1 MSTEFDQDG
10 LISIFVL
17 EANDG
22 LKALW
27 HALHPDDGSLP
38 TPESLHG
45 QFILAHRVKGAAY
58 QYGFTDIAE
67 LGDEMETTLE
77 SLDADPGGD
86 WERMVE
92 HLRDLVRRMQAQV
105 DTVANRQ
112 SEGAGSQGEAPVD
125 PLEAPPIEGVGGEE
139 SVEERPSPASGLSDE
154 YLIPNLDE
162 EVMEYFAPEAQ
173 EYLDTIEAALLR
185 LEKDP
190 RDAET
195 IQTLFRTAHTLKGSA
210 YTVGCDVVGDVAHP
224 LEDLMGA
231 IRDAHLGMTASQL
244 DAILRAVDVIR
255 LLMRRDPSQL
265 EQMREKVS
273 ILLETLRH
281 TIAAG
286 PGAAEPVPEA
296 SEPDSSPDPIEPAG
310 DMAETGEDRA
320 APLRLAQTNAP
331 EQPTEPEKGPDF
343 VQQADVLLTSME
355 TALHQL
361 HHEADAQTVLD
372 ELVEAAQALGDQ
384 ARDAEREPLAQVG
397 SQIHG
402 ILTELRGDPQA
413 MTTTVL
419 ELLGRALQ
427 TYRLLVRLDRTDLG
441 EAGAALTAILEE
453 LRQPSADTAA
463 ESRELGTPVRE
474 PQPRRADQPGP
485 TRQGATGADEATVVR
500 VSHDRLER
508 LLNLVGEL
516 VIGRGRLDQRLKSL
530 EELSEQV
537 MAYRRRM
544 LDTVRTF
551 EDKYEFTLPSDKS
564 GAAELD
570 GTELAK
576 IGDFG
581 ALEFDK
587 YDDFNILS
595 RRVAEVAA
603 DVSESMS
610 QLNASIRQAR
620 EDMSQLG
627 RLTTT
632 MRNEIART
640 RMVPIGTPFLR
651 FRRAVRELARTAGKE
666 VTLVTSGEQTEVDS
680 SIVDRLVDPL
690 IHMVRNAVY
699 HGIEPPHVRVSQ
711 GKPSMGTV
719 SLRALHHGSRV
730 LIQVEDDGAG
740 LHVEKIKAR
749 AVAMGLVDAG
759 IAEHMSKPEI
769 INFIFHPGMSTAE
782 SVGQTAGRGIGMDV
796 VKQTIE
802 GMNGH
807 IEVETEPGR
816 RTTFVLELPLTLLVT
831 TALLVRVGELRY
843 AIPLP
848 AVREVVLPAPGELQT
863 MSGRTILQ
871 LYEETIEVESLS
883 ELLHGEPSSSEGA
896 LPVVIARTP
905 TGSLGLVVD
914 ELLGRQEIVIKGLGT
929 LKPLQ
934 RSCFGGA
941 SIDPE
946 GRVILVLDVGRLL
959 GGPALE
965 DRGASVRI
973 TAPMVADAGDGEE
986 VATDQTVGPAPIL
999 LIDDSLSIRK
1009 FVGRMLESA
1018 GFRVDTAVD
1027 GEEGLRKIAA
1037 TQYSL
1042 IITDLEMPKVN
1053 GYEVL
1058 QALRGRPHTQ
1068 NLPVIV
1074 MTTRAGEKH
1083 RHMALTMGAS
1093 AYVAKPV
1100 EERALIAEVSRWVGQ
1115 VAGTRR

>member
-1 MSTEFDQDG
+1 MSAEFDQDG

-17 EANDG
+17 EASDG
-22 LKALW
+22 LKALRL
-27 HALHPDDGSLP
+27 ALHPDDGSLP
-38 TPESLHG
+38 TPECLRG

-58 QYGFTDIAE
+58 QYGFTTIAE
-67 LGDEMETTLE
+67 LGEELETTLE
-77 SLDADPGGD
+77 HLDEDAGHD
-86 WERMVE
+86 WQRVVDR
-92 HLRDLVRRMQAQV
+92 LRDLVEEMQTQI
-105 DTVANRQ
+105 DHVANRKAQ
-112 SEGAGSQGEAPVD
+112 HPEPPGEAPAD
-125 PLEAPPIEGVGGEE
+125 SLEAPPIDPTPAAPVGA
-139 SVEERPSPASGLSDE
+139 VSPLSDE
-154 YLIPNLDE
+154 YLIPDVHD

-185 LEKDP
+185 LERDP
-190 RDAET
+190 HDAET
-195 IQTLFRTAHTLKGSA
+195 IQLLFRTAHTLKGSA

-231 IRDAHLGMTASQL
+231 IRDAHRGMTAPQL
-244 DAILRAVDVIR
+244 DAILRAVDVMR

-273 ILLETLRH
+273 TLLATLH
-281 TIAAG
+281 EQVAAD
-286 PGAAEPVPEA
+286 PGAPEPPEDP
-296 SEPDSSPDPIEPAG
+296 SQPDAPLHAIEAAN
-310 DMAETGEDRA
+310 DADVA
-320 APLRLAQTNAP
+320 APSELAPTESLP
-331 EQPTEPEKGPDF
+331 DGTEPEPEPWPDLA
-343 VQQADVLLTSME
+343 QQVDARLTFMEAALHRLTS
-355 TALHQL
+355 
-361 HHEADAQTVLD
+361 EADTRPVLD
-372 ELVEAAQALGDQ
+372 ELIEAAQALCEQ
-384 ARDAEREPLAQVG
+384 ARRAAHEPLAQVS
-397 SQIHG
+397 SQVEE
-402 ILTELRGDPQA
+402 ILVELREEPQA
-413 MTTTVL
+413 MTPSFC
-419 ELLGRALQ
+419 ELLARVLQ
-427 TYRLLVRLDRTDLG
+427 NTRLLAGLDRRDLG
-441 EAGAALTAILEE
+441 EGGAALTAILEE
-453 LRQPSADTAA
+453 LRQRSSDRAPDSNA
-463 ESRELGTPVRE
+463 LGMPGQQPE
-474 PQPRRADQPGP
+474 PQPGRTVQTPQSRRGTA
-485 TRQGATGADEATVVR
+485 GADESTVVR

-516 VIGRGRLDQRLKSL
+516 VIGRGRLDQRLKAL

-537 MAYRRRM
+537 MAYRKRM
-544 LDTVRTF
+544 LETVRTF
-551 EDKYEFTLPSDKS
+551 EDKYEFSLPSEGS

-620 EDMSQLG
+620 EDMTQLG

-651 FRRAVRELARTAGKE
+651 FRRAVRELARTTGKE
-666 VTLVTSGEQTEVDS
+666 VNLVTSGEQTEVDS
-680 SIVDRLVDPL
+680 TIVDKLVDPL

-699 HGIEPPHVRVSQ
+699 HGIEPPHVRVAQ

-719 SLRALHHGSRV
+719 SLRAVHHGNRV

-740 LHVEKIKAR
+740 LNVEKIKAR
-749 AVAMGLVDAG
+749 AVALGLVEAG
-759 IAEHMSKPEI
+759 AVEQMSKPEI
-769 INFIFHPGMSTAE
+769 INLIFLPGMTTAE
-782 SVGQTAGRGIGMDV
+782 TVGQTAGRGIGMEV
-796 VKQTIE
+796 VKRTIE
-802 GMNGH
+802 SLNGH
-807 IEVETEPGR
+807 IDVETEPGQ
-816 RTTFVLELPLTLLVT
+816 RTTFILELPLTLLVS

-871 LYEETIEVESLS
+871 LYEETIEVESLG
-883 ELLHGEPSSSEGA
+883 ELLHGAPPSPEEV

-905 TGSLGLVVD
+905 TGFLGLIVD

-929 LKPLQ
+929 LTPLQ
-934 RSCFGGA
+934 KSCFGGA
-941 SIDPE
+941 TIDPE

-959 GGPALE
+959 GGPSLE
-965 DRGASVRI
+965 DRVASARARA
-973 TAPMVADAGDGEE
+973 TLLAEAGEE
-986 VATDQTVGPAPIL
+986 EGDSSDRTAGPAPIL

-1018 GFRVDTAVD
+1018 GFKVETALD

-1037 TQYSL
+1037 TRYSL
-1042 IITDLEMPKVN
+1042 VITDLEMPKVN

-1058 QALRGRPHTQ
+1058 QALRGRAQTQ
-1068 NLPVIV
+1068 SLPVIV

-1100 EERALIAEVSRWVGQ
+1100 EERAMIAEVSRWVGQ
-1115 VAGTRR
+1115 VAGTRP

>member
-1 MSTEFDQDG
+1 MSAEFDQDG

-17 EANDG
+17 EASDG

-38 TPESLHG
+38 TPESLRG

-67 LGDEMETTLE
+67 LGDELETTLE
-77 SLDADPGGD
+77 HLDEEAVGD
-86 WERMVE
+86 WDRVVE
-92 HLRDLVRRMQAQV
+92 HLRNLVKQMEARV
-105 DTVANRQ
+105 EEVANRKPQ
-112 SEGAGSQGEAPVD
+112 DAHPAHDANADLPEARPAGEVSDAPSSSAS
-125 PLEAPPIEGVGGEE
+125 PLT
-139 SVEERPSPASGLSDE
+139 DE
-154 YLIPNLDE
+154 YLIPDIHE
-162 EVMEYFAPEAQ
+162 ETLEYFGPEAQ

-231 IRDAHLGMTASQL
+231 IRDAHLGMTTPQL
-244 DAILRAVDVIR
+244 DVILRAVDVIR
-255 LLMRRDPSQL
+255 LLMRRDRSEL

-273 ILLETLRH
+273 TLLETLREQV
-281 TIAAG
+281 AAG
-286 PGAAEPVPEA
+286 PGASTPVTEGA
-296 SEPDSSPDPIEPAG
+296 TPDSSPDPVEAAG
-310 DMAETGEDRA
+310 DRAEEVAEEA
-320 APLRLAQTNAP
+320 APLRLAGTDSP
-331 EQPTEPEKGPDF
+331 EEPTQPRPEDRPDF
-343 VQQADVLLTSME
+343 VQEADALLTSME
-355 TALHQL
+355 TALHHL
-361 HHEADAQTVLD
+361 HNGGDTQVALD
-372 ELVEAAQALGDQ
+372 ELVGAAQALQEQ
-384 ARDAEREPLAQVG
+384 ALRAEREPLAQVAI
-397 SQIHG
+397 QIEG
-402 ILTELRGDPQA
+402 TLTELRDAPHSI
-413 MTTTVL
+413 TTSVL

-441 EAGAALTAILEE
+441 EAGAALSAILEE
-453 LRQPSADTAA
+453 LRQSSASNADGSKALGAPAQDAQPSRSDQT
-463 ESRELGTPVRE
+463 
-474 PQPRRADQPGP
+474 PQPR
-485 TRQGATGADEATVVR
+485 QGAAGVEDPAVVR

-516 VIGRGRLDQRLKSL
+516 VIGRGRLDQRLQAL

-537 MAYRRRM
+537 MAYRKRM
-544 LDTVRTF
+544 LETIRTF

-564 GAAELD
+564 DATDAD
-570 GTELAK
+570 GDELAK

-581 ALEFDK
+581 SLEFDK

-595 RRVAEVAA
+595 RRIAEVAA

-651 FRRAVRELARTAGKE
+651 FRRAVRELARTTGKE

-699 HGIEPPHVRVSQ
+699 HGIEPPQIRVGQ
-711 GKPSMGTV
+711 GKPRMGTV
-719 SLRALHHGSRV
+719 SLRAIHHGSRV

-740 LHVEKIKAR
+740 LDVEKIRAR
-749 AVAMGLVDAG
+749 AISLELVDPDA
-759 IAEHMSKPEI
+759 AEHMSKAEI
-769 INFIFHPGMSTAE
+769 INLIFMPGMSTAE
-782 SVGQTAGRGIGMDV
+782 TVGQTAGRGIGMDI
-796 VKQTIE
+796 VKRTIE

-807 IEVETEPGR
+807 IDVETEPGR

-831 TALLVRVGELRY
+831 TALLVRVGALRY

-848 AVREVVLPAPGELQT
+848 AVREVVLPAAGELQN

-871 LYEETIEVESLS
+871 LYEETIEVESLG
-883 ELLHGEPSSSEGA
+883 ELLHGEPAASEGP

-905 TGSLGLVVD
+905 TGSLGLIVD

-934 RSCFGGA
+934 KSCFGGA

-946 GRVILVLDVGRLL
+946 GRVILVLDVARLL
-959 GGPALE
+959 GGPSLE
-965 DRGASVRI
+965 DRGASVRVS
-973 TAPMVADAGDGEE
+973 TPMLAEPEDEEGDT
-986 VATDQTVGPAPIL
+986 TDQPAGPAPVL

-1009 FVGRMLESA
+1009 FVGRMLENA
-1018 GFRVDTAVD
+1018 GFKVDTAVD
-1027 GEEGLRKIAA
+1027 GEEGLRKIAS

-1058 QALRGRPHTQ
+1058 QALRGRAHTQ
-1068 NLPVIV
+1068 HLPVIV

-1100 EERALIAEVSRWVGQ
+1100 EERALVAEVSRWVDQ

>member
-1 MSTEFDQDG
+1 MSAEFDQDG

-17 EANDG
+17 EASDG

-67 LGDEMETTLE
+67 LGDELEATLE
-77 SLDADPGGD
+77 HLDEEAVGD
-86 WERMVE
+86 WGRVVE
-92 HLRDLVRRMQAQV
+92 HLRDLVRRMDARV
-105 DTVANRQ
+105 GEVADRQ
-112 SEGAGSQGEAPVD
+112 SQEPESQSEAPVE
-125 PLEAPPIEGVGGEE
+125 PLEARPPVAE
-139 SVEERPSPASGLSDE
+139 SSEAPPAAAPSLTDA
-154 YLIPNLDE
+154 YLIPDIHE
-162 EVMEYFAPEAQ
+162 EILEYFAPEAQ

-210 YTVGCDVVGDVAHP
+210 YTVGCDVVGDVSHP

-273 ILLETLRH
+273 TLLETLRAQV
-281 TIAAG
+281 AAG
-286 PGAAEPVPEA
+286 PEAAGVAADALQPEA
-296 SEPDSSPDPIEPAG
+296 SPDPLETPG
-310 DMAETGEDRA
+310 DMAEAEADEAG
-320 APLRLAQTNAP
+320 PLRLAPT
-331 EQPTEPEKGPDF
+331 ESSEEPTEPESEEPPDF
-343 VQQADVLLTSME
+343 VQEADALLTSME
-355 TALHQL
+355 TALHRL
-361 HHEADAQTVLD
+361 HSEADPMTTVD
-372 ELVEAAQALGDQ
+372 ELVKAAQALREQ
-384 ARDAEREPLAQVG
+384 AQSADREPLAQVG
-397 SQIHG
+397 AQIEG
-402 ILTELRGDPQA
+402 ILMELRGEPQA
-413 MTTTVL
+413 ITASVQ
-419 ELLGRALQ
+419 ELLARALQ
-427 TYRLLVRLDRTDLG
+427 TYRLLVRLDRADLG
-441 EAGAALTAILEE
+441 EAGTALTAILEE
-453 LRQPSADTAA
+453 LRQPSPDNAPG
-463 ESRELGTPVRE
+463 SKELRTPVQE
-474 PQPRRADQPGP
+474 PQPSRADQTPRP
-485 TRQGATGADEATVVR
+485 RQGAAGVEETTVVR

-516 VIGRGRLDQRLKSL
+516 VIGRGRLDQRLKAL

-537 MAYRRRM
+537 MAYRKRM
-544 LDTVRTF
+544 LETVRTF

-595 RRVAEVAA
+595 RRIAEVAA

-699 HGIEPPHVRVSQ
+699 HGIEPPHVRVAQ

-719 SLRALHHGSRV
+719 SLRAIHHGSRV

-740 LHVEKIKAR
+740 LNVDKIKAR

-759 IAEHMSKPEI
+759 VAEHMSKPEI
-769 INFIFHPGMSTAE
+769 INFIFLPGMSTAE

-807 IEVETEPGR
+807 IDVETEPGR

-871 LYEETIEVESLS
+871 LYEETIEVESLG
-883 ELLHGEPSSSEGA
+883 ELLHGEPPSSEGA

-905 TGSLGLVVD
+905 TGSLGLIVD

-934 RSCFGGA
+934 KSCFGGA

-959 GGPALE
+959 GGPSLE
-965 DRGASVRI
+965 DRGASVRVKTPMLAEPGDEEEDTTDR
-973 TAPMVADAGDGEE
+973 TA
-986 VATDQTVGPAPIL
+986 GPAPIL

-1018 GFRVDTAVD
+1018 GFKVDTAVD
-1027 GEEGLRKIAA
+1027 GEEGLRKITAN
-1037 TQYSL
+1037 QYSL

-1058 QALRGRPHTQ
+1058 QALRGRAHTQ
-1068 NLPVIV
+1068 SLPVIV

-1115 VAGTRR
+1115 VAGTRP